1 VNGEHTYRV
10 GLVWSGCAVTL
21 LLAPGTPGPVPHAT
35 GVSTGHGDQT
45 VVASPCVVD
54 PEDQDREPG
63 QDLARVGERV
73 DVARPGPAHGRPE
86 PVSLPIPASGRRLFM
101 VAPKQGPPAPPLV

>member
-1 VNGEHTYRV
+1 M
-10 GLVWSGCAVTL
+10 
-21 LLAPGTPGPVPHAT
+21 PHAT

-73 DVARPGPAHGRPE
+73 LAANDEAAARNRSWLAERGVVAVLVRDVLRCPLQRQRHTQRQVIVNCCSDE
-86 PVSLPIPASGRRLFM
+86 VLFILTKVFFVKM
-101 VAPKQGPPAPPLV
+101 NSR